1 MKTRSD
7 ATSIRRKCQR
17 WERSAQ
23 VLIAETI
30 CAKPHDVQFSFS
42 INQRPVRAR
51 ARSTRKKQFLI
62 NNNRFH
68 DGETV
73 MSHYRFLRSR
83 SPLVQGLRALAFFR
97 PASSE
102 RYRALL
108 AARKSDSIG
117 SIAHY
122 GSKHLS
128 VKWVVAQLKDEAP
141 RRPRRGARADDN

>member
-1 MKTRSD
+1 MCYETGSD
-7 ATSIRRKCQR
+7 ATIRIRRKFQR

-23 VLIAETI
+23 VLIAKPT

-73 MSHYRFLRSR
+73 ISHYRFLRSR
-83 SPLVQGLRALAFFR
+83 SPLAGLARSHILPSLQGV
-97 PASSE
+97 
-102 RYRALL
+102 
-108 AARKSDSIG
+108 
-117 SIAHY
+117 IAHF
-122 GSKHLS
+122 S
-128 VKWVVAQLKDEAP
+128 QLVSP
-141 RRPRRGARADDN
+141 TPLARLPITALNTCR